1 VSTQRG
7 CRRELTKE
15 EFVEVTVKVPKNIMD
30 MLEKENFFGWDKEA
44 FFSESVR
51 HTIGA
56 ELSEM
61 DVDKTKRI
69 YKEYGDDIDRIDIV
83 KLKEVEKTV

>member
-1 VSTQRG
+1 MS
-7 CRRELTKE
+7 KE
-15 EFVEVTVKVPKNIMD
+15 EFVEVIVKIPKHIMD
-30 MLEKENFFGWDKEA
+30 MLEKEKFFGWDREA

-61 DVDKTKRI
+61 DVDKTQRI
-69 YKEYGDDIDRIDIV
+69 YKEYGDDIDRINIV
-83 KLKEVEKTV
+83 KLEETKKKV

>member
-1 VSTQRG
+1 MS
-7 CRRELTKE
+7 KE
-15 EFVEVTVKVPKNIMD
+15 EFVEVTVKVPKHIMD
-30 MLEKENFFGWDKEA
+30 MLEKEKFFGWDKEA

-61 DVDKTKRI
+61 DVDETQRI
-69 YKEYGDDIDRIDIV
+69 YKEYGKDIDVITVV
-83 KLKEVEKTV
+83 KLEEIEKKV